1 MLQFWDARAALT
13 AEQARERLTEVVCL
27 MRSDG
32 ELRGVSS
39 AYQADVPLVGGRR
52 FWIYRNLLDAVVA
65 AHGPE
70 LIRATFAALEAEFDR
85 SPAAPI
91 GLCVLIADDP
101 VQRRRRPEAEWSDP
115 RMIYAGYLPDR
126 RQVRIAY
133 FDGADI
139 TRRS

>member
-1 MLQFWDARAALT
+1 VLGFWEARGALDP
-13 AEQARERLTEVVCL
+13 EQASGRLPEVACL
-27 MRSDG
+27 LRLDG

-39 AYQADVPLVGGRR
+39 AYEADVPLIGGRR
-52 FWIYRNLLDAVVA
+52 FWIYRNLLDDEVA

-70 LIRATFAALEAEFDR
+70 MIRATFAALEAEFDG
-85 SPAAPI
+85 SAAAAI
-91 GLCVLIADDP
+91 GLCVLLPDD
-101 VQRRRRPEAEWSDP
+101 VAERRRRPEAEWSDP

-139 TRRS
+139 NRR